1 VNAYRSRFANWD
13 HTASVRSRPRP
24 LLNHVVPQEIYFPPE
39 LVAVYSHPLVAARG
53 DTFQK
58 RVLIHTLYQYLHFT
72 SELEDLAV
80 LPVAMNLSRGKSGLS
95 LPAGVRRDA
104 YNIVTDEAWHAQ
116 FSAQLLQDVA
126 RHTGETVPDF
136 GEPMFVARLK
146 VIEAELDT
154 HVPNLGKLLFAIV
167 SETLIS
173 ALLAGIPHD
182 PRLPPAV
189 RQTVADH
196 AIDEGRHH
204 AYFKDILVYLWAD
217 LTRAERAQV
226 GPWIPM
232 IILAFLE
239 PDYQAVCESLRLL
252 GLGADETEAVL
263 TESFPRAS
271 VLANAGAAA
280 KSTIRYVAELGGLRE
295 PATADAFAIFGPLS
309 TSDELVRP

>member
-1 VNAYRSRFANWD
+1 MNAYRSRFASWD
-13 HTASVRSRPRP
+13 RTATVRSRPRP
-24 LLNHVVPQEIYFPPE
+24 SLERVEPQEIYFPPE
-39 LVAVYSHPLVAARG
+39 LVAIHGHPLVSARG
-53 DTFQK
+53 ESFQR
-58 RVLIHTLYQYLHFT
+58 RVLIQTLYQYLHFT

-80 LPVAMNLSRGKSGLS
+80 LPVAMDLSRGKSGLS

-116 FSAQLLQDVA
+116 FSAQLSHDVA
-126 RHTGETVPDF
+126 RRTGEPVPDF
-136 GEPMFVARLK
+136 GEPMFVARLNA
-146 VIEAELDT
+146 IEAELET

-182 PRLPPAV
+182 PRLPQAV

-204 AYFKDILVYLWAD
+204 AYFKDILAFLWAD
-217 LTRAERAQV
+217 LTRAERAHV

-239 PDYQAVCESLRLL
+239 PDYLAVSESLRLL

-263 TESFPRAS
+263 TESFPRAY

-280 KSTIRYVAELGGLRE
+280 KSTIRYLAELGGLRD
-295 PATADAFAIFGPLS
+295 PATADAFAVFEPVS
-309 TSDELVRP
+309 TNSGSARP